1 MRTVMRP
8 SESLWRGGAASSLPG
23 ATARATIAVVPRER
37 YSFAVR
43 SLQSI
48 LRNTEQPVPIVY
60 VDGRSPSDVARFIRE
75 QAQATGLRHLR
86 FDHYL
91 SPNAARN
98 VAVEHVETEF
108 VAFVDNDVIVQPG
121 WLEKL
126 VRCADETGAW
136 AVGPLYLEGGAAD
149 ARVHMAGGFARIE
162 TQGSRRYLAEGHFHP
177 QEKLADAA
185 KSLRRCPTELLE
197 FHAMLIRT
205 DVFRRL
211 GKLDERLRSIHE
223 HVDLCLNVR
232 AAGGTVVF
240 EPVSVIRYSF
250 EGALRLS
257 DLPYIALRWSDD
269 WTASS
274 LAAFKEKWMLCDEDT
289 SIDGAIRYGRTHR
302 LMLLR
307 QYLPRKLRQSR
318 FGSRAV
324 RVLDALACAIGRMR
338 QERRSIDGVGAM
350 MPSDPSL
357 VLRPRPENLAGNV
370 P

>member
-1 MRTVMRP
+1 MHTVMNP
-8 SESLWRGGAASSLPG
+8 TESSWRGGAASSSPG

-37 YSFAVR
+37 FSLAVG

-60 VDGRSPSDVARFIRE
+60 IDGRSPSDVARFIRE
-75 QAQATGLRHLR
+75 QAQATGFRHLR

-91 SPNAARN
+91 APNAARN
-98 VAVEHVETEF
+98 IAVEHVETEF

-136 AVGPLYLEGGAAD
+136 AVGPLYLEGGPAD
-149 ARVHMAGGFARIE
+149 AHIHMAGGFARIE
-162 TQGSRRYLAEGHFHP
+162 IEGARRYVVEGHFHP
-177 QEKLADAA
+177 QEKLVDVAR
-185 KSLRRCPTELLE
+185 SLRRCPTELLE

-205 DVFRRL
+205 DVFLRL

-232 AAGGTVVF
+232 AAGGSLAF
-240 EPVSVIRYSF
+240 EPEAVVRYSF

-257 DLPYIALRWSDD
+257 DLPYAALRWSDD

-274 LAAFKEKWMLCDEDT
+274 LATFKQKWMLCDEDM
-289 SIDGAIRYGRTHR
+289 SIDGAIRFGRKHR
-302 LMLLR
+302 LMLLGR
-307 QYLPRKLRQSR
+307 YLPRKLRQSR
-318 FGSRAV
+318 FGPRAV
-324 RVLDALACAIGRMR
+324 RVLDEVACAFGRMR
-338 QERRSIDGVGAM
+338 QKRRSMDGLGAM
-350 MPSDPSL
+350 MPSDPGL
-357 VLRPRPENLAGNV
+357 VSVPRPASPAV
-370 P
+370 